1 MLKIRRAKINHEKR
15 HTAAKTMEN
24 FPTNHPQ
31 PKLPKLKAFKAIQ
44 KNFGILGISPELA
57 TQSHPFNRQI
67 LFGLSIL
74 GTAIIF
80 LCVFIFNY
88 AENLFEYTQSIFF
101 VLIAALIFFVLLILI
116 IKVKSLFELIN
127 RCEEML
133 NTSK

>member
-1 MLKIRRAKINHEKR
+1 M
-15 HTAAKTMEN
+15 
-24 FPTNHPQ
+24 
-31 PKLPKLKAFKAIQ
+31 
-44 KNFGILGISPELA
+44 
-57 TQSHPFNRQI
+57 
-67 LFGLSIL
+67 
-74 GTAIIF
+74 IF